1 MLTSESAT
9 APLKAF
15 AALAMRMRSLA
26 RMGRSPFR
34 LRTPKEWTSLSRPR
48 CTMAIT
54 PGGPPFMA
62 TRSPSAASAPL
73 AFSLPKAT
81 VLPARYGTE
90 TIPVAKAVCLRKR
103 LLLMIVVLRM
113 ALVYLRCSPFSSSFP
128 PTQN

>member
-1 MLTSESAT
+1 MLTSESTT

-62 TRSPSAASAPL
+62 TRSSSARSSAASAPL

-81 VLPARYGTE
+81 VLPAR
-90 TIPVAKAVCLRKR
+90 
-103 LLLMIVVLRM
+103 
-113 ALVYLRCSPFSSSFP
+113 
-128 PTQN
+128 